1 MRFGFYLKL
10 AISGIRKNKKTY
22 VPYILTGIG
31 MVMMYYIVSFL
42 SCSSSVG
49 AMHGGGVVR
58 EFLSLGSNVIAL
70 FALILLFY
78 TNSFLMKRRKKEFG
92 LYNIL
97 GMGKNNLA
105 RVLIWETLI
114 ISVVSIIG
122 GLGCGILFS
131 KGVELFIGRMLG
143 SDVGFRFEILQRPI
157 SEAFIVFAVI
167 FILILINS
175 LRQIYF
181 SKPIELIHSES
192 VGEKP
197 PKGNWFIALIGAGL
211 LIAAYYISVTIGDP
225 VSAVVLFFVAVL
237 MVIVATYLLF
247 IAGSVVLCRLLQ
259 KNKTYYYKTN
269 HFISI
274 SSLVYRMKRNG
285 AGLASI
291 CILSTMVLV
300 MISSTFCLYIG
311 GEENLRNR
319 YPRDIV
325 MDLWTID
332 EEITDQAHN
341 IITKTL
347 DEYDIEA
354 DNLLH
359 YRYLSVAA
367 LQKDGKM
374 LLDQKK
380 MEQPYSYADV
390 RQLYIIPLEDYNQ
403 IMGTSE
409 ILKDGEVMIYTSRC
423 DYDYDTLEVEQMPVF
438 NVRKA
443 PEKFVVN
450 GESES
455 LVFPSIFI
463 FVKDIETLEQFNEKQ
478 LEIYQQDASRLCD
491 YYGFDMDC
499 DEKTK
504 IEIAEKIVSTPW
516 SMDDISCGFSLEC
529 RAESREDFLAMNSGF
544 LVLGI
549 LLGTVFICGTVLIMY
564 YKQIV
569 EGYEDQARFDILQK
583 VGMTKE
589 EIRKSINSQILTIFF
604 VPLLTAGIH
613 IIFAFPVVSKL
624 LLLFGLTNTKLFV
637 MVNVGTYLVFAA
649 FYILFYMATSRAYY
663 KIVSETR

>member
-10 AISGIRKNKKTY
+10 ALSGIRNNKKTY

-31 MVMMYYIVSFL
+31 MVMMYYIVAFL
-42 SCSSSVG
+42 SCSSSVTS
-49 AMHGGGVVR
+49 MHGGGVVR

-97 GMGKNNLA
+97 GMGKNNLS

-114 ISVVSIIG
+114 ISAVSIIG

-131 KGVELFIGRMLG
+131 KAVELFIGRMLG
-143 SDVGFRFEILQRPI
+143 SNVSFRFEILQRPI
-157 SEAFIVFAVI
+157 SKAFIIFAVI

-211 LIAAYYISVTIGDP
+211 LFAAYYISVTISDP

-237 MVIVATYLLF
+237 MVIIATYLLF
-247 IAGSVVLCRLLQ
+247 IAGSVVFCRLLQ
-259 KNKTYYYKTN
+259 KNKAYYYKTN

-319 YPRDIV
+319 YPRDII
-325 MDLWTID
+325 MDLWSID
-332 EEITDQAHN
+332 EGITDQAHN
-341 IITKTL
+341 LITNTL
-347 DEYDIEA
+347 DEYDLEA

-359 YRYLSVAA
+359 YRYLGVAA

-374 LLDQKK
+374 LLDQK
-380 MEQPYSYADV
+380 MIDQPYSYADM
-390 RQLYIIPLEDYNQ
+390 RQLYIIPLDDYNQ

-409 ILKDGEVMIYTSRC
+409 VLQDGEVMICASKC
-423 DYDYDTLEVEQMPVF
+423 HYDYDTLEVEQMPSF

-443 PEKFVVN
+443 PEAFVAN
-450 GESES
+450 GESQS
-455 LVFPSIFI
+455 LIFPSLFI
-463 FVKDIETLEQFNEKQ
+463 FVKNIETLEQFYENQ
-478 LEIYQQDASRLCD
+478 LEIYQEEASRLCD
-491 YYGFDMDC
+491 YYGFDLDC
-499 DEKTK
+499 DEEIKV
-504 IEIAEKIVSTPW
+504 EIAEKIASTPW
-516 SMDDISCGFSLEC
+516 AGDNTPCGFSLEC
-529 RAESREDFLAMNSGF
+529 RAESREDFLAVNSGF
-544 LVLGI
+544 FVLGI

-604 VPLLTAGIH
+604 VPLLTAGVH
-613 IIFAFPVVSKL
+613 IIFAFPVVAKL

-663 KIVSETR
+663 KIVSET

>member
-10 AISGIRKNKKTY
+10 ALSGIRNNKKTY

-31 MVMMYYIVSFL
+31 MVMMYYIVAFL
-42 SCSSSVG
+42 SCSSSVTS
-49 AMHGGGVVR
+49 MHGGGVVR

-97 GMGKNNLA
+97 GMGKNNLS

-114 ISVVSIIG
+114 ISAVSIIG

-131 KGVELFIGRMLG
+131 KAVELFIGRMLG
-143 SDVGFRFEILQRPI
+143 SNVSFRFEILQRPI
-157 SEAFIVFAVI
+157 SKAFIIFAVI

-211 LIAAYYISVTIGDP
+211 LFAAYYISVTISDP

-237 MVIVATYLLF
+237 MVIIATYLLF
-247 IAGSVVLCRLLQ
+247 IAGSVVFCRLLQ
-259 KNKTYYYKTN
+259 KNKAYYYKTN

-319 YPRDIV
+319 YPRDII
-325 MDLWTID
+325 MDLWSID
-332 EEITDQAHN
+332 EGITDQAHN
-341 IITKTL
+341 LITNTL
-347 DEYDIEA
+347 DEYDLEA

-359 YRYLSVAA
+359 YRYLGVAA

-374 LLDQKK
+374 LLDQK
-380 MEQPYSYADV
+380 MIDQPYSYADM
-390 RQLYIIPLEDYNQ
+390 RQLYIIPLDDYNQ

-409 ILKDGEVMIYTSRC
+409 VLQDGEVMICASKC
-423 DYDYDTLEVEQMPVF
+423 HYDYDTLEVEQMPSF

-443 PEKFVVN
+443 PEAFVAN
-450 GESES
+450 GESQS
-455 LVFPSIFI
+455 LIFPSLFI
-463 FVKDIETLEQFNEKQ
+463 FVKDIETLEQFYENQ
-478 LEIYQQDASRLCD
+478 LEIYQEEASRLCD
-491 YYGFDMDC
+491 YYGFDLDC
-499 DEKTK
+499 DEEIKV
-504 IEIAEKIVSTPW
+504 EIAEKIASTPW
-516 SMDDISCGFSLEC
+516 AGDNTPCGFSLEC
-529 RAESREDFLAMNSGF
+529 RAESREDFLAVNSGF
-544 LVLGI
+544 FVLGI

-604 VPLLTAGIH
+604 VPLLTAGVH
-613 IIFAFPVVSKL
+613 IIFAFPVVAKL

-663 KIVSETR
+663 KIVSET

>member
-10 AISGIRKNKKTY
+10 ALSGIRNNKKTY

-31 MVMMYYIVSFL
+31 MVMMYYIVAFL
-42 SCSSSVG
+42 SCSSSVTS
-49 AMHGGGVVR
+49 MHGGGVVR

-97 GMGKNNLA
+97 GMGKNNLS

-114 ISVVSIIG
+114 ISAVSIIG

-131 KGVELFIGRMLG
+131 KAVELFIGRMLG
-143 SDVGFRFEILQRPI
+143 SNVSFRFEILQRPI
-157 SEAFIVFAVI
+157 SKAFIIFAVI

-211 LIAAYYISVTIGDP
+211 LFAAYYISVTISDP

-237 MVIVATYLLF
+237 MVIFATYLLF
-247 IAGSVVLCRLLQ
+247 IAGSVVFCRLLQ
-259 KNKTYYYKTN
+259 KNKAYYYKTN

-319 YPRDIV
+319 YPRDII
-325 MDLWTID
+325 MDLWSID
-332 EEITDQAHN
+332 EGITDQAHN
-341 IITKTL
+341 LITNTL
-347 DEYDIEA
+347 DEYDLEA

-359 YRYLSVAA
+359 YRYLGVAA

-374 LLDQKK
+374 LLDQK
-380 MEQPYSYADV
+380 MIDQPYSYADM
-390 RQLYIIPLEDYNQ
+390 RQLYIIPLDDYNQ

-409 ILKDGEVMIYTSRC
+409 VLQDGEVMICASKC
-423 DYDYDTLEVEQMPVF
+423 HYDYDTLEVEQMPSF

-443 PEKFVVN
+443 PEAFVAN
-450 GESES
+450 GESQS
-455 LVFPSIFI
+455 LIFPSLFI
-463 FVKDIETLEQFNEKQ
+463 FVKDIETLEQFYENQ
-478 LEIYQQDASRLCD
+478 LEIYQEEASRLCD
-491 YYGFDMDC
+491 YYGFDLDC

-516 SMDDISCGFSLEC
+516 AEDATSCGFSLEC
-529 RAESREDFLAMNSGF
+529 RAESREDFLAVNSGF
-544 LVLGI
+544 FVLGI

-604 VPLLTAGIH
+604 VPLLTAGVH
-613 IIFAFPVVSKL
+613 IIFAFPVVAKL

-663 KIVSETR
+663 KIVSET

>member
-10 AISGIRKNKKTY
+10 ALSGTRNNKKTY

-31 MVMMYYIVSFL
+31 MVMMYYIVAFL
-42 SCSSSVG
+42 SCSSSVA

-58 EFLSLGSNVIAL
+58 EFLSLGSNVIGL

-97 GMGKNNLA
+97 GMGKNNLS

-114 ISVVSIIG
+114 ISAVSIIG

-131 KGVELFIGRMLG
+131 KAVELLIGRMLG
-143 SDVGFRFEILQRPI
+143 SNVSFRFEILQRPI
-157 SEAFIVFAVI
+157 SKAFIIFAVI

-211 LIAAYYISVTIGDP
+211 LFAAYYISVTISDP

-237 MVIVATYLLF
+237 MVIIATYLLF
-247 IAGSVVLCRLLQ
+247 IAGSVVFCRLLQ
-259 KNKTYYYKTN
+259 KNKAYYYKTN

-319 YPRDIV
+319 YPRDII
-325 MDLWTID
+325 MDLWSID
-332 EEITDQAHN
+332 EGITDQAHN
-341 IITKTL
+341 LITNTL
-347 DEYDIEA
+347 DEYDLEA

-359 YRYLSVAA
+359 YRYLGVAA

-374 LLDQKK
+374 LLDQK
-380 MEQPYSYADV
+380 MIDQPYSYADM
-390 RQLYIIPLEDYNQ
+390 RQLYIIPLDDYNQ

-409 ILKDGEVMIYTSRC
+409 VLQDGEVMICASKC
-423 DYDYDTLEVEQMPVF
+423 HYDYDTLEVEQMPSF

-443 PEKFVVN
+443 PEAFVAN
-450 GESES
+450 GESQS
-455 LVFPSIFI
+455 LIFPSLFI
-463 FVKDIETLEQFNEKQ
+463 FVKDIETLEQFYENQ
-478 LEIYQQDASRLCD
+478 LEIYQEEASRLCD
-491 YYGFDMDC
+491 YYGFDLDC

-516 SMDDISCGFSLEC
+516 AEDATSCGFSLEC
-529 RAESREDFLAMNSGF
+529 RAESREDFLAVNSGF
-544 LVLGI
+544 FVLGI

-604 VPLLTAGIH
+604 VPLLTAGVH
-613 IIFAFPVVSKL
+613 IIFAFPVVAKL

-663 KIVSETR
+663 KIVSET

>member
-10 AISGIRKNKKTY
+10 ALSGIRKNKKTY

-42 SCSSSVG
+42 SCSSSVA
-49 AMHGGGVVR
+49 AMHGGDVVR
-58 EFLSLGSNVIAL
+58 EFLNLGSNVISL

-97 GMGKNNLA
+97 GMGKNNLS

-114 ISVVSIIG
+114 ISVISIIG

-131 KGVELFIGRMLG
+131 KAVELLIGRMLG
-143 SDVGFRFEILQRPI
+143 SDVGFRFEILKRPI
-157 SEAFIVFAVI
+157 SEAFIIFAVI

-197 PKGNWFIALIGAGL
+197 PKGNWFIALIGAIL
-211 LIAAYYISVTIGDP
+211 LIVAYYISVTISDP
-225 VSAVVLFFVAVL
+225 VSAIVLFFVAVL

-259 KNKTYYYKTN
+259 KNKNYYYKTN

-311 GEENLRNR
+311 SEENLRNR

-325 MDLWTID
+325 MDLWSID

-341 IITKTL
+341 LITNTL
-347 DEYDIEA
+347 DEYDLEA

-359 YRYLSVAA
+359 YRYLGMVA

-374 LLDQKK
+374 LLDPKK
-380 MEQPYSYADV
+380 IDQPYSYADM
-390 RQLYIIPLEDYNQ
+390 RQLYIIPLEDYNTV
-403 IMGTSE
+403 MGTSE
-409 ILKDGEVMIYTSRC
+409 ILKDGEVMICASKC
-423 DYDYDTLEVEQMPVF
+423 HYDYDTLEVEQMPVF
-438 NVRKA
+438 NVRQA

-450 GESES
+450 GESQS
-455 LVFPSIFI
+455 LIFPSIFI
-463 FVKDIETLEQFNEKQ
+463 FVKDIETLEQFYETQ
-478 LEIYQQDASRLCD
+478 LEIYQEEASSLCD
-491 YYGFDMDC
+491 YYGFDLDC

-504 IEIAEKIVSTPW
+504 IEIAEKIASTPW
-516 SMDDISCGFSLEC
+516 ADDDTSCGFSLEC
-529 RAESREDFLAMNSGF
+529 RAESREDFLAVNSGF
-544 LVLGI
+544 FVLGI

-564 YKQIV
+564 YKQVV

-613 IIFAFPVVSKL
+613 IIFAFPVVAKL

>member
-10 AISGIRKNKKTY
+10 ALSGIRKNKKTY

-31 MVMMYYIVSFL
+31 MVMMYYIVAFL
-42 SCSSSVG
+42 SCSSSVTS
-49 AMHGGGVVR
+49 MHGGGVVR

-97 GMGKNNLA
+97 GMGKNNLS

-114 ISVVSIIG
+114 ISAVSIIG

-131 KGVELFIGRMLG
+131 KAVELFIGRMLG
-143 SDVGFRFEILQRPI
+143 SNVSFRFEILQRPI
-157 SEAFIVFAVI
+157 SKAFIIFAVI

-211 LIAAYYISVTIGDP
+211 LFAAYYISVTISDP

-237 MVIVATYLLF
+237 MVIIATYLLF
-247 IAGSVVLCRLLQ
+247 IAGSVVFCRLLQ
-259 KNKTYYYKTN
+259 KNKAYYYKTN

-319 YPRDIV
+319 YPRDII
-325 MDLWTID
+325 MDLWSID
-332 EEITDQAHN
+332 EGITDQAHN
-341 IITKTL
+341 LITNTL
-347 DEYDIEA
+347 DEYDLEA

-359 YRYLSVAA
+359 YRYLGVAA

-374 LLDQKK
+374 LLDQK
-380 MEQPYSYADV
+380 MIDQPYSYADM
-390 RQLYIIPLEDYNQ
+390 RQLYIIPLDDYNQ

-409 ILKDGEVMIYTSRC
+409 VLQDGEVMICASKC
-423 DYDYDTLEVEQMPVF
+423 HYDYDTLEVEQMPSF

-443 PEKFVVN
+443 PEAFVAN
-450 GESES
+450 GESQS
-455 LVFPSIFI
+455 LIFPSLFI
-463 FVKDIETLEQFNEKQ
+463 FVKDIETLEQFYENQ
-478 LEIYQQDASRLCD
+478 LEIYQEEASRLCD
-491 YYGFDMDC
+491 YYGFDLDC
-499 DEKTK
+499 DEEIKV
-504 IEIAEKIVSTPW
+504 EIAEKIASTPW
-516 SMDDISCGFSLEC
+516 AGDNTPCGFSLEC
-529 RAESREDFLAMNSGF
+529 RAESREDFLAVNSGF
-544 LVLGI
+544 FVLGI

-604 VPLLTAGIH
+604 VPLLTAGVH
-613 IIFAFPVVSKL
+613 IIFAFPVVAKL

-663 KIVSETR
+663 KIVSET

>member
-10 AISGIRKNKKTY
+10 ALSGIRKNKKTY

-42 SCSSSVG
+42 SCSSSVA
-49 AMHGGGVVR
+49 AMHGGDVVR
-58 EFLSLGSNVIAL
+58 EFLSLGSNVIGL

-97 GMGKNNLA
+97 GMGRNNLSK
-105 RVLIWETLI
+105 VLIWETLI
-114 ISVVSIIG
+114 ISVISIIG

-131 KGVELFIGRMLG
+131 KAVELLIGRMLG
-143 SDVGFRFEILQRPI
+143 SDVGFRFEILKRPI
-157 SEAFIVFAVI
+157 SEAFIIFAVI

-197 PKGNWFIALIGAGL
+197 PKGNWFIALIGAIL
-211 LIAAYYISVTIGDP
+211 LIVAYYISVTISDP
-225 VSAVVLFFVAVL
+225 VSAIVLFFVAVL

-247 IAGSVVLCRLLQ
+247 IAGSVVFCRLLQ
-259 KNKTYYYKTN
+259 KNKNYYYKTN

-311 GEENLRNR
+311 SEENLRNR

-325 MDLWTID
+325 MDLWSID

-341 IITKTL
+341 LITNTL
-347 DEYDIEA
+347 DEYDLEA

-359 YRYLSVAA
+359 YRYLVMVA

-374 LLDQKK
+374 LLDPKK
-380 MEQPYSYADV
+380 IDQPYSYADM
-390 RQLYIIPLEDYNQ
+390 RQLYIIPLEDYNTV
-403 IMGTSE
+403 MGTSE
-409 ILKDGEVMIYTSRC
+409 ILKDGEVMICASKC
-423 DYDYDTLEVEQMPVF
+423 NYDYDTLEVEQMPVF

-443 PEKFVVN
+443 PEAFVSN
-450 GESES
+450 GESQS
-455 LVFPSIFI
+455 LIFPSLFI
-463 FVKDIETLEQFNEKQ
+463 FVKDIETLEQFYETQ
-478 LEIYQQDASRLCD
+478 LEIYQEEASSLCD
-491 YYGFDMDC
+491 YYGFDLDC

-504 IEIAEKIVSTPW
+504 IEIAEKIASTPW
-516 SMDDISCGFSLEC
+516 ADDDTSCGFSLEC
-529 RAESREDFLAMNSGF
+529 RAESREDFLAVNSGF
-544 LVLGI
+544 FVLGI

-564 YKQIV
+564 YKQVV

-589 EIRKSINSQILTIFF
+589 EIRKGINSQILTIFF

-613 IIFAFPVVSKL
+613 IIFAFPVVAKL

-663 KIVSETR
+663 NIVSETR

>member
-10 AISGIRKNKKTY
+10 ALSGIRNNKKTY

-31 MVMMYYIVSFL
+31 MVMMYYIVAFL
-42 SCSSSVG
+42 SCSSSVTS
-49 AMHGGGVVR
+49 MHGGGVVR

-97 GMGKNNLA
+97 GMGKNNLS

-114 ISVVSIIG
+114 ISAVSIIG

-131 KGVELFIGRMLG
+131 KAVELFIGRMLG
-143 SDVGFRFEILQRPI
+143 SNVSFRFEILQRPI
-157 SEAFIVFAVI
+157 SKAFIIFAVI

-211 LIAAYYISVTIGDP
+211 LFAAYYISVTISDP

-237 MVIVATYLLF
+237 MVIIATYLLF
-247 IAGSVVLCRLLQ
+247 IAGSVVFCRLLQ
-259 KNKTYYYKTN
+259 KNKAYYYKTN

-319 YPRDIV
+319 YPRDII
-325 MDLWTID
+325 MDLWSID
-332 EEITDQAHN
+332 EGITDQAHN
-341 IITKTL
+341 LITNTL
-347 DEYDIEA
+347 DEYDLEA

-359 YRYLSVAA
+359 YRYLGVAA

-374 LLDQKK
+374 LLDQK
-380 MEQPYSYADV
+380 MIDQPYSYADM
-390 RQLYIIPLEDYNQ
+390 RQLYIIPLDDYNQ

-409 ILKDGEVMIYTSRC
+409 VLQDGEVMICASKC
-423 DYDYDTLEVEQMPVF
+423 HYDYDTLEVEQMPSF

-443 PEKFVVN
+443 PEAFVAN
-450 GESES
+450 GESQS
-455 LVFPSIFI
+455 LIFPSLFI
-463 FVKDIETLEQFNEKQ
+463 FVKDIETLEQFYENQ
-478 LEIYQQDASRLCD
+478 LEIYQEEASRLCD
-491 YYGFDMDC
+491 YYGFDLDC

-516 SMDDISCGFSLEC
+516 AEDATSCGFSLEC
-529 RAESREDFLAMNSGF
+529 RAESREDFLAVNSGF
-544 LVLGI
+544 FVLGI

-613 IIFAFPVVSKL
+613 IIFAFPVVAKL

-637 MVNVGTYLVFAA
+637 MVNVGTYLVFAS

-663 KIVSETR
+663 KIVSET

>member
-10 AISGIRKNKKTY
+10 ALSGIRKNKKTY

-42 SCSSSVG
+42 SCSSSVA
-49 AMHGGGVVR
+49 AMHGGDVVR
-58 EFLSLGSNVIAL
+58 EFLSLGSNVIGL

-97 GMGKNNLA
+97 GMGKNNLS

-114 ISVVSIIG
+114 ISVISIIG

-131 KGVELFIGRMLG
+131 KAVELLIGRMLG
-143 SDVGFRFEILQRPI
+143 SDVGFRFEILKRPI
-157 SEAFIVFAVI
+157 SEAFIIFAVI

-197 PKGNWFIALIGAGL
+197 PKGNWFIALIGAIL
-211 LIAAYYISVTIGDP
+211 LIVAYYISVTISDP
-225 VSAVVLFFVAVL
+225 VSAIVLFFVAVL

-259 KNKTYYYKTN
+259 KNKNYYYKTN

-325 MDLWTID
+325 MDLWSID

-341 IITKTL
+341 LITNTL
-347 DEYDIEA
+347 DEYDLEA

-359 YRYLSVAA
+359 YRYLGMVA

-374 LLDQKK
+374 LLDPKK
-380 MEQPYSYADV
+380 IDQPYSYADM
-390 RQLYIIPLEDYNQ
+390 RQLYIIPLEDYNTV
-403 IMGTSE
+403 MGTSE
-409 ILKDGEVMIYTSRC
+409 ILKDGEVMICASKC
-423 DYDYDTLEVEQMPVF
+423 NYDYDTLEVEQMSVF
-438 NVRKA
+438 NARKA
-443 PEKFVVN
+443 PEAFVSN
-450 GESES
+450 GESQS
-455 LVFPSIFI
+455 LIFPSLFI
-463 FVKDIETLEQFNEKQ
+463 FVKDIETLEQFYETQ
-478 LEIYQQDASRLCD
+478 LEIYQEEASSLCD
-491 YYGFDMDC
+491 YYGFDLDC

-504 IEIAEKIVSTPW
+504 IEIAEKIASTPW
-516 SMDDISCGFSLEC
+516 ADDDTSCGFSLEC
-529 RAESREDFLAMNSGF
+529 RAESREDFLAVNSGF
-544 LVLGI
+544 FVLGI

-564 YKQIV
+564 YKQVV

-613 IIFAFPVVSKL
+613 IIFAFPVVAKL

>member
-10 AISGIRKNKKTY
+10 ALSGIRKNKKTY

-42 SCSSSVG
+42 SCSSSVA
-49 AMHGGGVVR
+49 AMHGGDVVR
-58 EFLSLGSNVIAL
+58 EFLSLGSNVIGL

-97 GMGKNNLA
+97 GMGKNNLS

-114 ISVVSIIG
+114 ISVISIIG

-131 KGVELFIGRMLG
+131 KAVELLIGRMLG
-143 SDVGFRFEILQRPI
+143 SDVGFRFEILKRPI
-157 SEAFIVFAVI
+157 SEAFIIFAVI

-197 PKGNWFIALIGAGL
+197 PKGNWFIALIGAIL
-211 LIAAYYISVTIGDP
+211 LIGAYYISVTISDP
-225 VSAVVLFFVAVL
+225 VSAIVLFFVAVL

-247 IAGSVVLCRLLQ
+247 IAGSVVFCRLLQ
-259 KNKTYYYKTN
+259 KNKNYYYKTN

-311 GEENLRNR
+311 SEENLRNR

-325 MDLWTID
+325 MDLWSID

-341 IITKTL
+341 LITNTL
-347 DEYDIEA
+347 DEYDLEA

-359 YRYLSVAA
+359 YRYLGMVA

-374 LLDQKK
+374 LLDPKK
-380 MEQPYSYADV
+380 IDQPYSYADM
-390 RQLYIIPLEDYNQ
+390 RQLYIIPLEDYNTV
-403 IMGTSE
+403 MGTSE
-409 ILKDGEVMIYTSRC
+409 ILKDGEVMICASKC
-423 DYDYDTLEVEQMPVF
+423 NYDYDTLEVEQMPVF
-438 NVRKA
+438 NVRQA
-443 PEKFVVN
+443 PEKFVSN
-450 GESES
+450 GESQS
-455 LVFPSIFI
+455 LIFPSLFI
-463 FVKDIETLEQFNEKQ
+463 FVKDIETLEQFYETQ
-478 LEIYQQDASRLCD
+478 LEIYQEEASSLCD
-491 YYGFDMDC
+491 YYGFDLDC

-504 IEIAEKIVSTPW
+504 IEIAEKIASTPW
-516 SMDDISCGFSLEC
+516 ADDDTSCGFSLEC
-529 RAESREDFLAMNSGF
+529 RAESREDFLAINSGF
-544 LVLGI
+544 FVLGI

-564 YKQIV
+564 YKQVV

-613 IIFAFPVVSKL
+613 IIFAFPVVAKL

>member
-10 AISGIRKNKKTY
+10 ALSGIRKNKKTY

-105 RVLIWETLI
+105 WVLIWETLI

-450 GESES
+450 GESGS

>member
-10 AISGIRKNKKTY
+10 ALSGIRNNKKTY

-31 MVMMYYIVSFL
+31 MVMMYYIVAFL
-42 SCSSSVG
+42 SCSSSVA

-58 EFLSLGSNVIAL
+58 EFLSLGSNVIGL

-97 GMGKNNLA
+97 GMGKNNLS

-114 ISVVSIIG
+114 ISAVSIIG

-131 KGVELFIGRMLG
+131 KAVELLIGRMLG
-143 SDVGFRFEILQRPI
+143 SNVSFRFEILQRPI
-157 SEAFIVFAVI
+157 SKAFIIFAVI

-211 LIAAYYISVTIGDP
+211 LFAAYYISVTISDP

-237 MVIVATYLLF
+237 MVIIATYLLF

-259 KNKTYYYKTN
+259 KNKAYYYKTN

-341 IITKTL
+341 LITNTL
-347 DEYDIEA
+347 DEYDLEA
-354 DNLLH
+354 DNLLN
-359 YRYLSVAA
+359 YRYLSIAA

-374 LLDQKK
+374 LLDRKK
-380 MEQPYSYADV
+380 MEQPYSYGDV
-390 RQLYIIPLEDYNQ
+390 RQLYFIPLEDYNQ

-409 ILKDGEVMIYTSRC
+409 VLKDGEVMIYASKC
-423 DYDYDTLEVEQMPVF
+423 NYNYDTFEVEQMPVF

-443 PEKFVVN
+443 PEAFVAN
-450 GESES
+450 GESQS
-455 LVFPSIFI
+455 LIFPSIFI
-463 FVKDIETLEQFNEKQ
+463 FVKDIETLEQFYENQ
-478 LEIYQQDASRLCD
+478 LEIYQEEASRLCD
-491 YYGFDMDC
+491 YYGFDLDC

-516 SMDDISCGFSLEC
+516 AEDATSCGFSLEC
-529 RAESREDFLAMNSGF
+529 RAESREDFLAVNSGF
-544 LVLGI
+544 FVLGI

-604 VPLLTAGIH
+604 VPLLTAGVH
-613 IIFAFPVVSKL
+613 IIFAFPVVAKL

-663 KIVSETR
+663 KIVSET

>member
-10 AISGIRKNKKTY
+10 ALSGIRNNKKTY

-31 MVMMYYIVSFL
+31 MVMMYYIVAFL
-42 SCSSSVG
+42 SCSSSVTS
-49 AMHGGGVVR
+49 MHGGGVVR

-97 GMGKNNLA
+97 GMGKNNLS

-114 ISVVSIIG
+114 ISAVSIIG

-131 KGVELFIGRMLG
+131 KAVELFIGRMLG
-143 SDVGFRFEILQRPI
+143 SNVSFRFEILQRPI
-157 SEAFIVFAVI
+157 SKAFIIFAVI

-211 LIAAYYISVTIGDP
+211 LFAAYYISVTISDP

-237 MVIVATYLLF
+237 MVIIATYLLF
-247 IAGSVVLCRLLQ
+247 IAGSVVFCRLLQ
-259 KNKTYYYKTN
+259 KNKAYYYKTN

-319 YPRDIV
+319 YPRDII
-325 MDLWTID
+325 MDLWSID
-332 EEITDQAHN
+332 EGITDQAHN
-341 IITKTL
+341 LITNTL
-347 DEYDIEA
+347 DEYDLEA

-359 YRYLSVAA
+359 YRYLGVAA

-374 LLDQKK
+374 LLDQK
-380 MEQPYSYADV
+380 MIDQPYSYADM
-390 RQLYIIPLEDYNQ
+390 RQLYIIPLDDYNQ

-409 ILKDGEVMIYTSRC
+409 VLQDGEVMICASKC
-423 DYDYDTLEVEQMPVF
+423 HYDYDTLEVEQMPSF

-443 PEKFVVN
+443 PEAFVAN
-450 GESES
+450 GESQS
-455 LVFPSIFI
+455 LIFPSLFI
-463 FVKDIETLEQFNEKQ
+463 FVKDIETLEQFYENQ
-478 LEIYQQDASRLCD
+478 LEIYQEEASRLCD
-491 YYGFDMDC
+491 YYGFDLDC

-516 SMDDISCGFSLEC
+516 AEDATSCGFSLEC
-529 RAESREDFLAMNSGF
+529 RAESREDFLAVNSGF
-544 LVLGI
+544 FVLGI

-637 MVNVGTYLVFAA
+637 MVNVGTYLVFAS

-663 KIVSETR
+663 KIVSET

>member
-10 AISGIRKNKKTY
+10 ALSGIRNNKKTY

-105 RVLIWETLI
+105 WVLIWETLI

-450 GESES
+450 GESGS

>member
-10 AISGIRKNKKTY
+10 ALSGIRKNKKTY

-42 SCSSSVG
+42 SCSSSVA
-49 AMHGGGVVR
+49 AMHGGDVVR
-58 EFLSLGSNVIAL
+58 EFLSLGSNVIGL

-97 GMGKNNLA
+97 GMGKNNLS

-114 ISVVSIIG
+114 ISVISIIG

-131 KGVELFIGRMLG
+131 KAVELLIGRMLG
-143 SDVGFRFEILQRPI
+143 SDVGFRFEILKRPI
-157 SEAFIVFAVI
+157 SEAFIIFAVI

-197 PKGNWFIALIGAGL
+197 PKGNWFIALIGAIL
-211 LIAAYYISVTIGDP
+211 LIVAYYISVTISDP
-225 VSAVVLFFVAVL
+225 VSAIVLFFVAVL

-259 KNKTYYYKTN
+259 KNKNYYYKTN

-325 MDLWTID
+325 MDLWSID

-341 IITKTL
+341 LITNTL
-347 DEYDIEA
+347 DEYDLEA

-359 YRYLSVAA
+359 YRYLVMVA

-374 LLDQKK
+374 LLDPKK
-380 MEQPYSYADV
+380 IDQPYSYADM
-390 RQLYIIPLEDYNQ
+390 RQLYIIPLEDYNTV
-403 IMGTSE
+403 MGTSE
-409 ILKDGEVMIYTSRC
+409 ILKDGEVMICASKC
-423 DYDYDTLEVEQMPVF
+423 HYDYDTLEVEQMPVF
-438 NVRKA
+438 NVRQA

-450 GESES
+450 GESQS
-455 LVFPSIFI
+455 LIFPSIFI
-463 FVKDIETLEQFNEKQ
+463 FVKDIETLEQFYETQ
-478 LEIYQQDASRLCD
+478 LEIYQEEASSLCD
-491 YYGFDMDC
+491 YYGFDLDC

-504 IEIAEKIVSTPW
+504 IEIAEKIASTPW
-516 SMDDISCGFSLEC
+516 ADDDTSCGFSLEC
-529 RAESREDFLAMNSGF
+529 RAESREDFLAVNSGF
-544 LVLGI
+544 FVLGI

-564 YKQIV
+564 YKQVV

-613 IIFAFPVVSKL
+613 IIFAFPVVAKL